1 MEELKFDAP
10 PPQSRRLQCQAVE
23 HRWGGGA
30 VIVEHVCWGL
40 LCWEIANDEKSF
52 VGKSVRVL
60 GRVKKVYGR
69 ERKLYITI
77 NWFMTPLRSVKR
89 MAWIMATK
97 IPYLSL
103 CDVQPTFQFKRACTH
118 SLVSLCLLIPPPAS
132 VYLALLQLSV
142 PRSTTIPQSEKYAL
156 RPRIVLQSEGID
168 FHLYRKCIIL
178 RRKFIAEQF
187 GENANSRKDKT
198 SDPNDENS
206 SNSGKEPT
214 TVAASFT
221 PAENGAKRI
230 KLSATDGK

>member
-1 MEELKFDAP
+1 MSAEVFF
-10 PPQSRRLQCQAVE
+10 VE
-23 HRWGGGA
+23 
-30 VIVEHVCWGL
+30 
-40 LCWEIANDEKSF
+40 EIANDEKSF

-60 GRVKKVYGR
+60 GRVKKVNGR
-69 ERKLYITI
+69 ERKLYIT
-77 NWFMTPLRSVKR
+77 NATDSWLTTKKR
-89 MAWIMATK
+89 KEDGLDNGYKNTILVSTV
-97 IPYLSL
+97 
-103 CDVQPTFQFKRACTH
+103 DVQPTFQFKKSMLYTFIGEFVLTDP
-118 SLVSLCLLIPPPAS
+118 SSGVSLPGSSS
-132 VYLALLQLSV
+132 VVGTKVDHKL
-142 PRSTTIPQSEKYAL
+142 PQSEKYAL

-230 KLSATDGK
+230 KLSVTDGK